1 MTSRARAA
9 DVALDEQL
17 LDNAEALVA
26 ADPSG
31 SLRALASAGAQV
43 RASARA
49 ASESQVARLNADG
62 RPRAVVV
69 ASLGGSA
76 VVGDVLTMLAGSGS
90 PVPVSVRRGL
100 PLPGWV
106 GPMDL
111 VVAVSMSG
119 RAPGPLGLAAEAAR
133 RGARLLTVGTPQS
146 PLAEVAERTAGVHV
160 PVPSPVTPAARASR
174 MALWSLL
181 TPVLVAAHEV
191 GLVDTS
197 PAVLDRV
204 AERLDQHAATYRPA
218 SEAFVNPAKTLAVE
232 LAGSIPVVLGDGDVT
247 GVAAT
252 RAVAMLARTAR
263 VPAMRGALPDDA
275 GDVVATFGGPFAATT
290 EDLFADPFLDTP
302 AGVRLRLLFLRDA
315 VPTVER
321 PDGAWLETSRTADAV
336 RVTAQEAGVRVSE
349 VSAHP
354 GHPLER
360 LADLVALGDFA
371 AMYLAL
377 AAGLDPLTSPHVA
390 DLRDRTR

>member
-1 MTSRARAA
+1 M
-9 DVALDEQL
+9 ALDEQL
-17 LDNAEALVA
+17 LDDPDALTA

-43 RASARA
+43 RSALRQA
-49 ASESQVARLNADG
+49 AEAEVARLNEDG

-106 GPMDL
+106 GPLDL

-133 RGARLLTVGTPQS
+133 RGCRLLTVGTPGS
-146 PLAEVAERTAGVHV
+146 PLAEVAVRTGAVHV
-160 PVPSPVTPAARASR
+160 PVAPPATPAARASR
-174 MALWSLL
+174 MALWGLL

-197 PAVLDRV
+197 TQVLEAVAD
-204 AERLDQHAATYRPA
+204 RLDTHAATYRPS
-218 SEAFVNPAKTLAVE
+218 SEAFVNPAKSLALE
-232 LAGSIPVVLGDGDVT
+232 LGGSVPVVLGDGDVT

-275 GDVVATFGGPFAATT
+275 GDVVATFGGPFAARP
-290 EDLFADPFLDTP
+290 DDVFADPFLDTGPSP
-302 AGVRLRLLFLRDA
+302 ARLRLVFLRDA
-315 VPTVER
+315 IPSVER

-336 RVTAQEAGVRVSE
+336 RLTAEEAGVRISE
-349 VSAHP
+349 ASALP

-360 LADLVALGDFA
+360 VADLVALTDFA
-371 AMYLAL
+371 AVYLAL
-377 AAGLDPLTSPHVA
+377 ASGLDPLTSPHVA

>member
-1 MTSRARAA
+1 M
-9 DVALDEQL
+9 ALDEQL
-17 LDNAEALVA
+17 LDDAEALTA

-31 SLRALASAGAQV
+31 SLEALANAGAQV
-43 RASARA
+43 RLALREAVEADVS
-49 ASESQVARLNADG
+49 RLNQDG

-106 GPMDL
+106 GPLDL

-133 RGARLLTVGTPQS
+133 RGCRLLTVGTPGS
-146 PLAEVAERTAGVHV
+146 PLAEVAIRTGGVHV
-160 PVPSPVTPAARASR
+160 PVSPPATPAARASR
-174 MALWSLL
+174 MALWGLL
-181 TPVLVAAHEV
+181 IPVLVAGHEV

-197 PAVLDRV
+197 PLVLETV
-204 AERLDQHAATYRPA
+204 ANRLDAHAVTYRPA
-218 SEAFVNPAKTLAVE
+218 SEAFVNPAKGLALE
-232 LAGSIPVVLGDGDVT
+232 LAGSVPVVLGDGDVT

-275 GDVVATFGGPFAATT
+275 GDVVATFGGPFAARA
-290 EDLFADPFLDTP
+290 EDVFVDPFLDTP
-302 AGVRLRLLFLRDA
+302 PAPARLRLVFLRDA
-315 VPTVER
+315 VPSVER

-336 RVTAQEAGVRVSE
+336 RLTAVEAGVRISE
-349 VSAHP
+349 ASALP

-360 LADLVALGDFA
+360 VADLVSLTDFA
-371 AMYLAL
+371 AVYLAL
-377 AAGLDPLTSPHVA
+377 ASGLDPLTSPHVA